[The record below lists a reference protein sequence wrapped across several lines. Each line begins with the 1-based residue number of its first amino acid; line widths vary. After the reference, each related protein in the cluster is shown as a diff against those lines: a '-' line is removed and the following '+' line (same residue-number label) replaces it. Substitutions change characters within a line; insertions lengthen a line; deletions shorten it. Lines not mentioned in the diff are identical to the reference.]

1 MRRVRISS
9 QATSTGRIAFFFPL
23 GAVYS
28 THTSKVCPSATTYSI
43 TSSVEAS
50 RLPFTCIRFSH
61 ARSPRADRYSALFAG
76 GSSIRYFTYR
86 PTVFTLGYSV
96 HPRAAA
102 CASNA
107 AYSSVTVGLFCEN
120 LRSNQ
125 MFSMIACCSAVSVG
139 NVSFSRGFRHSASA
153 RK

>member
-1 MRRVRISS
+1 M
-9 QATSTGRIAFFFPL
+9 
-23 GAVYS
+23 
-28 THTSKVCPSATTYSI
+28 
-43 TSSVEAS
+43 
-50 RLPFTCIRFSH
+50 PFTCIRFSH

-153 RK
+153 RKYSRLCPSSRSSFSAQAFASSTVFMYRYSVGGLTPSPSAYRSA